1 MARKVLPSGTV
12 SRGTSGEQAAFY
24 IRRLIF
30 DGALR
35 PGARVHQ
42 HDIAQSLGMSRI
54 PVREALVALE
64 RQGWVTTEPNR
75 GAFVAQ
81 LDERA
86 VQDHYELFGLVYG
99 FAATK
104 AIERSEAVLG
114 EKLTQL
120 ATDFAAAADPREA
133 QRIAIAFHAAVVD
146 ASSSTRVHVLV
157 GTLSALVPGDFYELV
172 PGARSPQQR
181 GFAAIARA
189 IRRRDCDRAAAEYA
203 RMMRAVGRT
212 VVQLFHQR
220 GLLQPSSD

>member
-1 MARKVLPSGTV
+1 MARTVLPAGSV

-24 IRRLIF
+24 IRRMIF
-30 DGALR
+30 DGTLR

-42 HDIAQSLGMSRI
+42 HDVAQALGISRI

-75 GAFVAQ
+75 GAFVTQ
-81 LDERA
+81 FDERA

-104 AIERSEAVLG
+104 AIERSDAVVG
-114 EKLTQL
+114 EKLAQY
-120 ATDFAAAADPREA
+120 ASDFAAVTDAREA
-133 QRIAIAFHAAVVD
+133 QRVAIAFHATVVN
-146 ASSSTRVHVLV
+146 ASSSARVRVLV

-172 PGARSPQQR
+172 PAALTPQQR

-189 IRRRDCDRAAAEYA
+189 VRRGDSDRAAAEYA
-203 RMMRAVGRT
+203 RMMHAVGRS
-212 VVQLFHQR
+212 VVQLFQQR